1 MLTGFGYA
9 LTMVEKIKAPSP
21 YGLRL
26 AHAMGLPGN
35 EISAPKLAADLDLT
49 RQAIDKLLKGG
60 SSEMGANNNARVA
73 RLLGVDPTWLAT
85 GEGVARPGDF
95 QVRWPERMLIEQFRE
110 LPPEDQ
116 EDVAEMLRSK
126 LELVRQHAGKPTSD
140 PFKGAARRSLPM
152 PIIDAGAPAMR
163 TKPRKSST

>member
-1 MLTGFGYA
+1 
-9 LTMVEKIKAPSP
+9 MVEEIKNPSQ

-35 EISAPKLAADLDLT
+35 GMTAPKLASDLGLT

-73 RLLGVDPTWLAT
+73 RHLGVDPTWLAT
-85 GEGVARPGDF
+85 GEGVPRPSDF
-95 QVRWPERMLIEQFRE
+95 QVRWHERALIEQFRE

-126 LELVRQHAGKPTSD
+126 LELVRQHAGKRTAN
-140 PFKGAARRSLPM
+140 PFEGVSRSLPA
-152 PIIDAGAPAMR
+152 PITDTGAPALR
-163 TKPRKSST
+163 PRSKKSTK